1 MSTALVLCQSR
12 HIHYIISENNNNNNR
27 FNAIIPARGVGNL
40 RSNFLWPIVRILYS
54 QAILFQILVYA
65 LFPQPKKDQK
75 EHEWLGWVQGL
86 NILYSMKILHLVSET
101 PAQTHFVRLLVP
113 ALIIA
118 KDNGVHG
125 KHLAPE
131 NQFIPS
137 RWSSRV
143 MF

>member
-40 RSNFLWPIVRILYS
+40 RSNFLSPIVRILYS

-75 EHEWLGWVQGL
+75 EHE
-86 NILYSMKILHLVSET
+86 
-101 PAQTHFVRLLVP
+101 
-113 ALIIA
+113 
-118 KDNGVHG
+118 
-125 KHLAPE
+125 
-131 NQFIPS
+131 
-137 RWSSRV
+137 
-143 MF
+143 